1 MYSPCGFLVVLY
13 YDNFLTL
20 PREIM
25 FLWPPHN
32 KQGWFTFGCLLNR
45 YVPVLGSIPVVVS
58 YFIPVDSEVRLSFCF
73 EVSRA

>member
-1 MYSPCGFLVVLY
+1 MYSPYGFLVVLY
-13 YDNFLTL
+13 YDYFLTL

-45 YVPVLGSIPVVVS
+45 YVPVLGTIPVVVS
-58 YFIPVDSEVRLSFCF
+58 YLIPVDLEVRLSSFF

>member
-1 MYSPCGFLVVLY
+1 LY
-13 YDNFLTL
+13 YDYFLTL
-20 PREIM
+20 PREIK

-45 YVPVLGSIPVVVS
+45 YVPVLGTIPVIVS
-58 YFIPVDSEVRLSFCF
+58 YLIPVDLEVRLSSFF